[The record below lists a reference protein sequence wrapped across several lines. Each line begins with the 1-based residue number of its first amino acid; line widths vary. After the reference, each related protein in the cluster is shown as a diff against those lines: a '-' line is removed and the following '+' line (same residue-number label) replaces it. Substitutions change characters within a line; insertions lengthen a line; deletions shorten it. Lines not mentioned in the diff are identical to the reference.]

1 MPHEPVV
8 LILAAT
14 LVVLKI
20 LCTKPLSTGFT
31 QEPMRNQDGALGR
44 AICDERA
51 PVSS

>member
-20 LCTKPLSTGFT
+20 LCTKPLSTSFT
-31 QEPMRNQDGALGR
+31 QEPTRYSVPRSPQDRAFGR
-44 AICDERA
+44 A
-51 PVSS
+51 S